1 MAITFGKH
9 KGTTEEIAVFR
20 WPDYVSWV
28 LAQPNPTGPMIPLA
42 ARFRTLIDAVDRKPF
57 LKRCHGCGKP
67 ATRFSLYRN
76 DVSPYWWCND
86 CDPYS
91 SGAIEGRLSVGRS
104 YRDALNHVKYT
115 CGNTA
120 TQARAVIR
128 TLAEAKGLPKR
139 LSAKAAVGFF
149 S

>member
-9 KGTTEEIAVFR
+9 KGKSEEVAVLG

-28 LAQPNPTGPMIPLA
+28 LAQPNPSGPMIPLA
-42 ARFRTLIDAVDRKPF
+42 ARFRALIEAFDRKP
-57 LKRCHGCGKP
+57 LVKTCRCGKP

-76 DVSPYWWCND
+76 DVTAYWWCD
-86 CDPYS
+86 TCDPYS
-91 SGAIEGRLSVGRS
+91 AGAIEGRLSTGRT
-104 YRDALNHVKYT
+104 YRDALNHVRIT
-115 CGNTA
+115 CGDAKTM
-120 TQARAVIR
+120 ARAVVR

-139 LSAKAAVGFF
+139 LSAKAAVAFF